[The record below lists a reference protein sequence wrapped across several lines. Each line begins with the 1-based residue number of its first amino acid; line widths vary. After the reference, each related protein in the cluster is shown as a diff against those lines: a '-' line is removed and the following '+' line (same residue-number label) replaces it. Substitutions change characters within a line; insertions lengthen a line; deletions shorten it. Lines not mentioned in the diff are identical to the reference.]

1 MSKPAPVDYP
11 IHELLARRW
20 SPRAFSDQ
28 PVDAGT
34 IQRLFEAARWSP
46 SSYNE
51 QPWAFFV
58 ATKDQPE
65 AYAKLLSCMIDFNQS
80 WARTAPI
87 LVITAAHLTFERNG
101 QPNLHAY
108 HDVGQAVA
116 HLTFQATVEG
126 LFVHQM
132 AGIKPPH
139 ARTVLKLPEGWDP
152 VTAVVIGY
160 LGDPAILPEE
170 LRKRESAERVRKPQT
185 SFVFG
190 SEWGAARE

>member
-1 MSKPAPVDYP
+1 MSRSTPVDHP
-11 IHELLARRW
+11 IHDLLARRW

-46 SSYNE
+46 SSFNE

-65 AYAKLLSCMIDFNQS
+65 AYAKLLSCLIDFNQS
-80 WARTAPI
+80 WARTAPV

-101 QPNLHAY
+101 QANSHAY
-108 HDVGQAVA
+108 HDVGQAMA
-116 HLTFQATVEG
+116 QLTVQATAEG

-139 ARTVLKLPEGWDP
+139 ARMVLKLPEGWDP
-152 VTAVVIGY
+152 VSAAAIGY
-160 LGDPAILPEE
+160 LGDPAMLPEE
-170 LRKRESAERVRKPQT
+170 LRKRESAERVRKPQA

-190 SEWGAARE
+190 SEWGEIRK